1 MHPSGTSP
9 TRFQPPASTDTLI
22 RQLLFL
28 APLLLLAPPP
38 VTAREAVL
46 DEITVLA
53 TRRPVGIESVSE
65 AVTAVDGDEVVSGKL
80 ATDALRNLV
89 GVNLQ
94 QTTPGQGA
102 AIIRG
107 LKGSAVLHLVDGMR
121 LSNAMFRTA
130 PTPWFA
136 LVPTSS
142 VERLEVIRGTPASLY
157 GSEAVGGVVQSVSRL
172 PDFDSEQMG
181 YAGNVV
187 ATFDTAE
194 LQKAIRATLDLGT
207 QRLSASFSTE
217 YLQTGD
223 RRVGSGERIGPS
235 GYSARALRAVVR
247 GRPSMERS
255 WFVDLH
261 YLEQPDTPRIDELVP
276 GFGQTEPSSSEFSF
290 APNRRVFAHVQHE
303 VLAASGIDWK
313 VDAAW
318 QRIDDDRKTRDLD
331 SSERRL
337 EDNRSDLYG
346 LTINASAVKNAL
358 SWIAGVDLYHDEVR
372 SSRFAQDVNT
382 GASMALTPRFPDGSA
397 VAQAGLFGNMQWHVA
412 DRHNLT
418 AGLRY
423 SDVRIDLP
431 DGTSI
436 NPGRVSGDL
445 GWIFKLSDSLHLVA
459 NAGSGFRAPNI
470 ADLGTLGNRPGNRF
484 NIPNSSL
491 SAEDVIH
498 GDLGLR
504 YRTERLRFEVVLFAL
519 RYSDRIV
526 SVSTGELTADGRDI
540 VQSVNAAASTL
551 RGVEAGLDLMLS
563 ERLDIT
569 AVMNYARGEQT
580 VGTTREP
587 ADRVPPLNGRVE
599 LRYAPGERWRL
610 AAWVAAASAQDRL
623 SARDVR
629 DVRIDPNGTAGWAS
643 IGASVTWDNGDG
655 WQVTLGADN
664 LADKEYR
671 THGSGIDAP
680 GRNLSATFRHRW

>member
-1 MHPSGTSP
+1 MHRNGIYRTHC
-9 TRFQPPASTDTLI
+9 QPPASSDTLI
-22 RQLLFL
+22 RQCLFL
-28 APLLLLAPPP
+28 APLLLLAQPP
-38 VTAREAVL
+38 AAAE
-46 DEITVLA
+46 DEIDLVVVTA
-53 TRRPVGIESVSE
+53 TRRAADTSDVSMAVG
-65 AVTAVDGDEVVSGKL
+65 AVQRDGL
-80 ATDALRNLV
+80 QATNLTTDALRDLL

-136 LVPTSS
+136 LVPVSS

-172 PDFDSEQMG
+172 PDFDDDQMD
-181 YAGNVV
+181 YAGDVV
-187 ATFDTAE
+187 ASFDTAE
-194 LQKAIRATLDLGT
+194 LQKAIRATIDFGT
-207 QRLSASFSTE
+207 RRLSSSISAE

-223 RRVGSGERIGPS
+223 RRVGGGQRIGPS
-235 GYSARALRAVVR
+235 AYSARGLRAVVR
-247 GRPSMERS
+247 GRPSDTRT
-255 WFVDLH
+255 WFADLH
-261 YLEQPDTPRIDELVP
+261 FLEQPGTPRIDELVP

-303 VLAASGIDWK
+303 FLARSGVDWK
-313 VDAAW
+313 LDAAW
-318 QRIDDDRKTRDLD
+318 QRIDDDRTTRDLG
-331 SSERRL
+331 SSERRF

-346 LTINASAVKNAL
+346 LTVNASAGTETL
-358 SWIAGVDLYHDEVR
+358 TWIAGVDLYHDEVS
-372 SSRFAQDVNT
+372 SSRLGQDIDT
-382 GASMALTPRFPDGSA
+382 GVSTTLAPRFPDGST
-397 VAQAGLFGNMQWHVA
+397 VAQAGLFGNLQWHAA
-412 DRHNLT
+412 DRHHLS
-418 AGLRY
+418 AGLRL

-431 DGTSI
+431 DGTTI
-436 NPGRVSGDL
+436 DPARLSGDL
-445 GWIFKLSDSLHLVA
+445 GWIFDISDSLHLVA

-491 SAEDVIH
+491 SAENVVH

-504 YRTERLRFEVVLFAL
+504 YRSDRLRAEVVLFAL

-526 SVSTGELTADGRDI
+526 SVSTGDQTPDGRDI
-540 VQSVNAAASTL
+540 VQSINAAASTI
-551 RGVEAGLDLMLS
+551 RGIEAGLDVTLS
-563 ERLDIT
+563 AQLDLA
-569 AVMNYARGEQT
+569 AVVNYARGEQE
-580 VGTTREP
+580 VGAASEP
-587 ADRVPPLNGRVE
+587 ADRVPPLNGRLE
-599 LRYAPGERWRL
+599 LLYTPNDRWQVATWL
-610 AAWVAAASAQDRL
+610 AAAARQDRL

-643 IGASVTWDNGDG
+643 VGASLTWTNNDG
-655 WQVTLGADN
+655 WQVTLEADN
-664 LADKEYR
+664 LTDKEYR

-680 GRNLSATFRHRW
+680 GRNFTATFRRRW

>member
-1 MHPSGTSP
+1 MI
-9 TRFQPPASTDTLI
+9 I
-22 RQLLFL
+22 RRI
-28 APLLLLAPPP
+28 LLACLLAAAVPP
-38 VTAREAVL
+38 VASASGDVL

-53 TRRPVGIESVSE
+53 TRRPVGIESVSA
-65 AVTAVDGDEVVSGKL
+65 AVATVDSDDVVSAKL
-80 ATDALRNLV
+80 TTDALRDLV

-136 LVPTSS
+136 LVPASS

-172 PDFDSEQMG
+172 PNFDSEQMG
-181 YAGNVV
+181 YAGDVV
-187 ATFDTAE
+187 ATFDSAE
-194 LQKAIRATLDLGT
+194 LQKSVRATIDLGT
-207 QRLSASFSTE
+207 RRLSSSLSAE

-223 RRVGSGERIGPS
+223 RRVGGGQRIGPS
-235 GYSARALRAVVR
+235 AYSAKAMRAVVR
-247 GRPSMERS
+247 GRPSDVRS
-255 WFVDLH
+255 WYVDLH
-261 YLEQPDTPRIDELVP
+261 FLEQPDTPRVDELVP

-303 VLAASGIDWK
+303 FTAASGIDWK
-313 VDAAW
+313 IDAAW
-318 QRIDDDRKTRDLD
+318 QRVDDDRTTRDLG
-331 SSERRL
+331 SSERRF

-346 LTINASAVKNAL
+346 ITVNASAGTDAL

-372 SSRFAQDVNT
+372 SSRLAQDLNT
-382 GASMALTPRFPDGSA
+382 GALMTLSPRFPDGST
-397 VAQAGLFGNMQWHVA
+397 VAQAGLFGNLQWQAA
-412 DRHNLT
+412 DRHHVT
-418 AGLRY
+418 AGLRF

-431 DGTSI
+431 DGTGI
-436 NPGRVSGDL
+436 DPARLSGDL
-445 GWIFKLSDSLHLVA
+445 GWIFDISDSLHLVA
-459 NAGSGFRAPNI
+459 NAGAGFRAPNI

-491 SAEDVIH
+491 AAENVTH

-504 YRTERLRFEVVLFAL
+504 YRAEGLRFEIVLFAL

-526 SVSTGELTADGRDI
+526 SVSTGEQTPDGRDI
-540 VQSVNAAASTL
+540 VQSVNAAASTI
-551 RGVEAGLDLMLS
+551 RGIEAGLDLELT
-563 ERLDIT
+563 EHLDVS
-569 AVMNYARGEQT
+569 AVVNYARGEQE
-580 VGTTREP
+580 VGATSEP

-599 LRYAPGERWRL
+599 LRYVPGDRWQL
-610 AAWVAAASAQDRL
+610 ATWLAAASSQDRL

-629 DVRIDPNGTAGWAS
+629 DVRIDPNGTPGWAS
-643 IGASVTWDNGDG
+643 IGASVTWTHADS

-680 GRNLSATFRHRW
+680 GRSFSATFRRRW